1 MSRTRMAAAAALM
14 VLGYGLWYVV
24 DARRPSQ
31 RQQRISAVCDAVGA
45 AEYDRAIEWSESLVS
60 ADSDG
65 RIAAECRC
73 WALLNRDRRDDCANL
88 IDDLLLADPAAGWVP
103 HPVLSTLVARTR
115 AQQGRAAE
123 AANLA
128 RAAAAAYPGDLRL
141 LELEI
146 SARSAVEGQQS
157 AHAAMEARI
166 SSAPESLPLRIA
178 LAASHLGHFDGA
190 AALRVLGQTPP
201 PAGHPLA
208 FIWFENRARAIAS
221 LADIAALEQHFE
233 LWSETGADP
242 VDLAAR
248 YALRVSVSHLSDPD
262 KSEIELLEEA
272 LVDQAKL
279 SDARLRWALYRR
291 LIGTL
296 IAASRVDDALA
307 LYDAA
312 IEFVSFPNLAR
323 EEIARAASIA
333 PRAGAE
339 LAPQRGALVFRL
351 PLDAGEDAGEG
362 AVRGTLLVSP
372 DSSAPADRDYEAFPL
387 APGQSVEV
395 ARGRSHTPTRWV
407 FRDDRGRTRG
417 SGNVWPMMGSRVA
430 VVIAARAPA
439 PSTAAQIA
447 DPSRA
452 ADGRRRL
459 FTLILDCADWRLIQ
473 YLRARN
479 ELPLLDRLLTRGYR
493 AVLESSPAF
502 TAAAMEALVWP
513 MRGRSVSFLGMLQ
526 RMGLEIGGLASVGKN
541 PLGFLSAV
549 LPESASLFETIG
561 SGQYVAANMLFTHGG
576 IAAGHHAE
584 MLGPMG
590 EQRELALFQSFRALR
605 EDEISRFPGIDM
617 EPRQRRRIETI
628 AAEFDSAEM
637 IIREAEVDLLVLRI
651 EPLDLLTHAFFR
663 DLLSGEQ
670 DDGKSP
676 LLAAYRYI
684 DDRLAQIYAMID
696 RDDVLLVMSDHGI
709 RTAMEHETDALFV
722 LAGEGIPTGR
732 APGKPHLRGVPRILA
747 GLLGI
752 ETPWPDSGVAS
763 WVEAPPESR
772 AASL

>member
-1 MSRTRMAAAAALM
+1 MSLTRMAAAAALM

-31 RQQRISAVCDAVGA
+31 RQRQITAVCDAVGA
-45 AEYDRAIEWSESLVS
+45 ADYDRAIEWSESLVS

-88 IDDLLLADPAAGWVP
+88 IDDLLLADPDAGWVP

-128 RAAAAAYPGDLRL
+128 RAATAVHPGDLRL

-146 SARSAVEGQQS
+146 GARSAVEGQQA

-166 SSAPESLPLRIA
+166 GSGPESLPLRIA
-178 LAASHLGHFDGA
+178 LAVSHLGHFDGA
-190 AALRVLGQTPP
+190 SALRVLGETPP
-201 PAGHPLA
+201 PDAHPLLL
-208 FIWFENRARAIAS
+208 IWFENRARAIAT
-221 LADIAALEQHFE
+221 LGDIAALKRHFE
-233 LWSETGADP
+233 RWSETGADP
-242 VDLAAR
+242 LDLSAR

-262 KSEIELLEEA
+262 KTEIELLEKA

-296 IAASRVDDALA
+296 IAASRVDDALK

-312 IEFVSFPNLAR
+312 LEFVSFPNLTR
-323 EEIARAASIA
+323 EEIARA
-333 PRAGAE
+333 
-339 LAPQRGALVFRL
+339 LRGALVFRL
-351 PLDAGEDAGEG
+351 PRGGDENGGG
-362 AVRGTLLVSP
+362 GTLLVSP
-372 DSSAPADRDYEAFPL
+372 GPSEPPDRDYIAIPI

-395 ARGRSHTPTRWV
+395 ARGRAHTPPRWV
-407 FRDDRGRTRG
+407 FRDEQGRTRG
-417 SGNVWPMMGSRVA
+417 SGNVWPLLGSTVE
-430 VVIAARAPA
+430 VVIEPRTPA
-439 PSTAAQIA
+439 PSAAVQIVA
-447 DPSRA
+447 PSRA

-459 FTLILDCADWRLIQ
+459 FALILDCADWRLIQ

-479 ELPLLDRLLTRGYR
+479 ELPLLDQLLTQGYR

-513 MRGRSVSFLGMLQ
+513 MRGKSVSFLGMLQ

-561 SGQYVAANMLFTHGG
+561 SGEHVVANMLFSHGG
-576 IAAGHHAE
+576 IEAGHHAQ
-584 MLGPMG
+584 MLGPLG
-590 EQRELALFQSFRALR
+590 EQRELELSQSFRALR
-605 EDEISRFPGIDM
+605 EDEISRFPGIEM

-628 AAEFDSAEM
+628 AAEFDSAET
-637 IIREAEVDLLVLRI
+637 IIRAAEVDLLVLRI

-676 LLAAYRYI
+676 LLSAYRYI
-684 DDRLAQIYAMID
+684 DDRLAQIYEMID

-732 APGKPHLRGVPRILA
+732 APGEPHLRGVPRILA

-752 ETPWPDSGVAS
+752 ETPWPDSGIAS